1 MTGPALAEEAAE
13 PAPRHRAVLL
23 SGSLG
28 MGHDVVAEAC
38 RTSLRELGWESEML
52 DAMGLLGRR
61 GGSAG
66 EHVFRTMLAIPG
78 LYDAFHFA
86 ALRPG
91 SRLAL
96 RTDAA
101 ARRQVVPRLREYLD
115 SHPAEL
121 VISVFATGA
130 SAMSSLVPRYPGLR
144 HVVFCS
150 DAVPHRL
157 WVHPNVDLYLV
168 TSAAAEP
175 YVRMF
180 EPEAR
185 VMVVPAVVRTPFYH
199 PPSQEEA
206 RISLGVP
213 AGERCVLLM
222 SGAWGLG
229 PVAEVA
235 EALGDAGVHV
245 LAVAGRNERLAA
257 KLGMAASRQPLVHPF
272 GFTDRI
278 PELMAAADL
287 VVTSSGDTCTEART
301 VGRPLLL
308 LDVVQGHGRDN
319 LQHELELGD
328 AGVTSPR
335 PADVVRNTLAT
346 LERVKPPPM
355 GPARHLAD
363 WQRAFRDVMELIGI
377 TGAVPSGPAPGP
389 ATLP

>member
-1 MTGPALAEEAAE
+1 
-13 PAPRHRAVLL
+13 
-23 SGSLG
+23 

-38 RTSLRELGWESEML
+38 RTSLRELGWESKML

-115 SHPAEL
+115 AHPAEL

-199 PPSQEEA
+199 PPSQADA

-245 LAVAGRNERLAA
+245 TPARRRGPWAGRCCC
-257 KLGMAASRQPLVHPF
+257 S
-272 GFTDRI
+272 
-278 PELMAAADL
+278 
-287 VVTSSGDTCTEART
+287 TSC
-301 VGRPLLL
+301 
-308 LDVVQGHGRDN
+308 RD
-319 LQHELELGD
+319 
-328 AGVTSPR
+328 
-335 PADVVRNTLAT
+335 
-346 LERVKPPPM
+346 
-355 GPARHLAD
+355 
-363 WQRAFRDVMELIGI
+363 
-377 TGAVPSGPAPGP
+377 TGATTCSTSWNW
-389 ATLP
+389 ATRR